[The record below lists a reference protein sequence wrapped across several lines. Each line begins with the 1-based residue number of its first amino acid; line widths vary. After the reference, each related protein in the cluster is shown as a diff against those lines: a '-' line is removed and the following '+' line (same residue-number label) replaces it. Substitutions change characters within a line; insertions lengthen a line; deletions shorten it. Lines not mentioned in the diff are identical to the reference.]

1 MIDIYEDILALLRQD
16 NPLEK
21 ICEEITEQINKADKK
36 FKIERIAREHAKQR
50 EAEEKA
56 AAEKLAVSKV
66 EHCREIGELM
76 SKYFD
81 KFYPDLPR
89 GDAIDPQIIVD
100 LMESTAALVREH
112 NASVTT
118 TPCCECKVSNEDPE
132 NDIPEDEEM
141 AECGSGDE
149 TIEDSNDN
157 EKVSFYGSYESYEK
171 VGDEP
176 AKVVK
181 KTFTSPEE
189 ADKTFKKL
197 IANLRKNWN

>member
-1 MIDIYEDILALLRQD
+1 MINIYEDILALLRQD

-21 ICEEITEQINKADKK
+21 ICEEITEQINEADKK
-36 FKIERIAREHAKQR
+36 FKVERIAREQAKQR
-50 EAEEKA
+50 EEEEKA
-56 AAEKLAVSKV
+56 AAEKLAISKI
-66 EHCREIGELM
+66 EHCREIGDLM

-100 LMESTAALVREH
+100 LLENSAALVREH
-112 NASVTT
+112 NVLVN
-118 TPCCECKVSNEDPE
+118 KDPE
-132 NDIPEDEEM
+132 TEEEELEIVFTPEEG
-141 AECGSGDE
+141 ATECGSGELAVEESKDDKDI
-149 TIEDSNDN
+149 T
-157 EKVSFYGSYESYEK
+157 FYGSYESYEK

>member
-21 ICEEITEQINKADKK
+21 ICEEITEQINEADKK
-36 FKIERIAREHAKQR
+36 FKVERIAREQAKQR
-50 EAEEKA
+50 EEEEKA
-56 AAEKLAVSKV
+56 AAEKLAISKI
-66 EHCREIGELM
+66 EHCREIGDLM

-89 GDAIDPQIIVD
+89 GEAMDPQIIVD
-100 LMESTAALVREH
+100 LLENSAALVREH
-112 NASVTT
+112 NAFVN
-118 TPCCECKVSNEDPE
+118 KDPE
-132 NDIPEDEEM
+132 TEEEELEIVFTPEEDI
-141 AECGSGDE
+141 AECGSGDPAVE
-149 TIEDSNDN
+149 ESKDDKDVT
-157 EKVSFYGSYESYEK
+157 FYGSYESYEK
-171 VGDEP
+171 IGDEP

>member
-50 EAEEKA
+50 EEEEKA
-56 AAEKLAVSKV
+56 AAEKLAISKI
-66 EHCREIGELM
+66 EHCREIGDLM

-89 GDAIDPQIIVD
+89 GDAIDPQVIVD
-100 LMESTAALVREH
+100 LLENSAALVREH
-112 NASVTT
+112 N
-118 TPCCECKVSNEDPE
+118 TPVNKDPE
-132 NDIPEDEEM
+132 TEEKELEIVFTPEEG
-141 AECGSGDE
+141 ATECGSGELTVEESKDDKE
-149 TIEDSNDN
+149 VT
-157 EKVSFYGSYESYEK
+157 FYGSYESYEK